1 MCLLMQIASR
11 TASMTSRQ
19 RHTKA
24 RDAHMRDAC
33 FAQSIHASPVPRNA
47 EARTQDRTIQR
58 GNIAMAAATR
68 TRREDEANDEA
79 HTVVAGE
86 SDEQLPA
93 AASSQLASRQLL
105 EVMAELRIPALSSES
120 VAALHNR

>member
-1 MCLLMQIASR
+1 
-11 TASMTSRQ
+11 
-19 RHTKA
+19 
-24 RDAHMRDAC
+24 
-33 FAQSIHASPVPRNA
+33 
-47 EARTQDRTIQR
+47 
-58 GNIAMAAATR
+58 MAAATR